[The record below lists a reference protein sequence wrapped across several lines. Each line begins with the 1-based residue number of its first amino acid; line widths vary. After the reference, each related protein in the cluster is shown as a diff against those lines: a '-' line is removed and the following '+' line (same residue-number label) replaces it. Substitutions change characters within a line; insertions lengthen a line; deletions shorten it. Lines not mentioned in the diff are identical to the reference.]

1 MESQLP
7 NYQPLSHS
15 RRSKFEE
22 CPRAFSF
29 SYLEKIPQ
37 TDNIYAG
44 VGTFVHSVIEDF
56 YNNPKNPNPRNY
68 TGKDPLGC
76 FRNVFDERF
85 AKEGEQLAKLFK
97 NSKVNNNFA
106 SIEDWLITLMT
117 NYVNIEKFIHDPK
130 NHGEGS
136 LEFIE
141 KLQFWPSKDEENLSN
156 SDLTMEK
163 KFDITIDGQE
173 GEEIKITGFI
183 DQLIEPEDDMHVSDD
198 QKSLFENIQ
207 DVFGLN
213 KQTTTIIDIKTSK
226 PPKNIKNYED
236 QLNTYA
242 MFIEKDNLSKNITT
256 DKEDIIAGL
265 FFLGG
270 EEEDVKNRIFLLNNI
285 ATKEIEEKFQ
295 KSSSSIEYLHN
306 EDKSYFSNSATD
318 DVWETK
324 PNILCNWCWYKN
336 LCTFWVSKKNSV
348 IDMEDLKTK
357 LIELRHSGGAKHGPE
372 RSVHAKTLETVNL
385 MDTKIENNLKD
396 LIKKI
401 KKLQKQFEFFKKEAE
416 IIDPLHDIKTEIKNF
431 LGLLREESLSNSFSD
446 FIKKESVEFSS
457 EKKEISLVESWDHIT
472 TFFNTLKK
480 EDFLKEIETLGHK
493 NQFELLIES
502 GRKEWLNKKSS
513 AVSTTELLTYIETI
527 QEYLVGVDQ
536 IKDNS
541 IKYKVKLFDES
552 FLDSLSI
559 GTKKSYPLNEWLAE
573 LNILVKELSNS
584 TKLLKRNNLNKTL
597 KEVIDILDILE
608 QLLKSQSNSVSS
620 LLEKI

>member
-1 MESQLP
+1 MESKLP

-68 TGKDPLGC
+68 TGEDPLGC

-85 AKEGEQLAKLFK
+85 TKEGEELTKLFE
-97 NSKVNNNFA
+97 NSEVNNNF
-106 SIEDWLITLMT
+106 SSVEDWLITLMT
-117 NYVNIEKFIHDPK
+117 NYVNIENFIHDRR
-130 NHGEGS
+130 NHEEKG
-136 LEFIE
+136 LESIE
-141 KLQFWPSKDEENLSN
+141 KLQFWPSEDEENLTN
-156 SDLTMEK
+156 SVLTMEK

-173 GEEIKITGFI
+173 GEEIRITGFI
-183 DQLIEPEDDMHVSDD
+183 DQLIEPEADMPVSED
-198 QKSLFENIQ
+198 QKSLFDDIQ
-207 DVFGLN
+207 DVFGLER
-213 KQTTTIIDIKTSK
+213 KTKTIIDIKTSK

-242 MFIEKDNLSKNITT
+242 MFIEKDDLSKNISVE
-256 DKEDIIAGL
+256 KEGIVAGL

-270 EEEDVKNRIFLLNNI
+270 EEEDVNNRIFLLDNT

-295 KSSSSIEYLHN
+295 KSNSSIERLHN
-306 EDKSYFSNSATD
+306 EDKNYFSNSGTD

-336 LCTFWVSKKNSV
+336 LCPFWVSKKNSM
-348 IDMEDLKTK
+348 IDIVDLKIK
-357 LIELRHSGGAKHGPE
+357 LSELRHSGGAKYGPE

-385 MDTKIENNLKD
+385 MDAEIENNLKD

-401 KKLQKQFEFFKKEAE
+401 KKLQKQFVYFEKEAE
-416 IIDPLHDIKTEIKNF
+416 MIDPLHDIKTQIKNF
-431 LGLLREESLSNSFSD
+431 LGLMREESLSTSFSD

-457 EKKEISLVESWDHIT
+457 ENKEISLDESWDHIT

-493 NQFELLIES
+493 SRYELLIES
-502 GRKEWLNKKSS
+502 ARKEWSNKKSG
-513 AVSTTELLTYIETI
+513 AVSTRDLLTYIKTI
-527 QEYLVGVDQ
+527 QEYFVGVDQ
-536 IKDNS
+536 IKESS
-541 IKYKVKLFDES
+541 IKYKVKIFDES
-552 FLDSLSI
+552 FLDSLSL
-559 GTKKSYPLNEWLAE
+559 GTEKSYPLNEWLAK

-584 TKLLKRNNLNKTL
+584 TKLLQRNNLNKAL

-608 QLLKSQSNSVSS
+608 QLLKDQSSSIGS

>member
-1 MESQLP
+1 MESKLP

-37 TDNIYAG
+37 TDNIYAW

-68 TGKDPLGC
+68 TGEDPLGC
-76 FRNVFDERF
+76 FRSVFDERF
-85 AKEGEQLAKLFK
+85 SKEGGELTKLFE
-97 NSKVNNNFA
+97 NSEVNNNFA
-106 SIEDWLITLMT
+106 SVEDWLITLMT
-117 NYVNIEKFIHDPK
+117 NYVNIEKFIHDPRIPE
-130 NHGEGS
+130 EGS
-136 LEFIE
+136 LESIK
-141 KLQFWPSKDEENLSN
+141 KLQFWPSEDEKNLSN

-173 GEEIKITGFI
+173 GGEIRITGFI
-183 DQLIEPEDDMHVSDD
+183 DQLIEPEVDIPVSED
-198 QKSLFENIQ
+198 QKSLFDNIQ
-207 DVFGLN
+207 DVFELGRN
-213 KQTTTIIDIKTSK
+213 TTTIIDIKTSK

-242 MFIEKDNLSKNITT
+242 MFIEKDNISKNISI
-256 DKEDIIAGL
+256 DKEDIVAGL

-270 EEEDVKNRIFLLNNI
+270 EEENVENRIFLLDNI

-295 KSSSSIEYLHN
+295 KSSSSIEHLHN
-306 EDKSYFSNSATD
+306 EDKSYFSNSGTD

-336 LCTFWVSKKNSV
+336 LCPFWVSKKNSV
-348 IDMEDLKTK
+348 IDMENLKTK
-357 LIELRHSGGAKHGPE
+357 LSELRHSGGAKYGPK
-372 RSVHAKTLETVNL
+372 RSVHAKTLQTVNL
-385 MDTKIENNLKD
+385 MDTEIENNLKD

-401 KKLQKQFEFFKKEAE
+401 KKLQKQFEYFEKEAE
-416 IIDPLHDIKTEIKNF
+416 MIDPLHDIKAEIKNF

-457 EKKEISLVESWDHIT
+457 EKKEISLDESWDHIT
-472 TFFNTLKK
+472 TFFNTLKN
-480 EDFLKEIETLGHK
+480 EDFLKEIETLGYI
-493 NQFELLIES
+493 NRYELLIEN
-502 GRKEWLNKKSS
+502 GRREWSNKKSGV
-513 AVSTTELLTYIETI
+513 VSTSELLAYITTI
-527 QEYLVGVDQ
+527 QEYFVGIDQ
-536 IKDNS
+536 IKENS

-552 FLDSLSI
+552 FLDSLSL
-559 GTKKSYPLNEWLAE
+559 GTEKGYPLNEWLAE
-573 LNILVKELSNS
+573 LNNVVKELSNS
-584 TKLLKRNNLNKTL
+584 TKFLKRNNLNKAL
-597 KEVIDILDILE
+597 KEVVDKLDILE
-608 QLLKSQSNSVSS
+608 QLLRDQSSSVGS

>member
-1 MESQLP
+1 MESKLP

-68 TGKDPLGC
+68 TGEDPLGC
-76 FRNVFDERF
+76 FRSVFDERF
-85 AKEGEQLAKLFK
+85 AKEGEQLEKLFE
-97 NSKVNNNFA
+97 NSEVNNNFA
-106 SIEDWLITLMT
+106 SVDEWLTALMT

-130 NHGEGS
+130 NEEKG

-141 KLQFWPSKDEENLSN
+141 KLQFWPSEDEESLS
-156 SDLTMEK
+156 SSGLTMEK

-173 GEEIKITGFI
+173 GKEIRITGFI
-183 DQLIEPEDDMHVSDD
+183 DQLIEPEVEMPVSED
-198 QKSLFENIQ
+198 QKSLFDDIQ
-207 DVFGLN
+207 DVFGLER
-213 KQTTTIIDIKTSK
+213 KTTTIIDIKTSK

-256 DKEDIIAGL
+256 NKEDIVAGL

-270 EEEDVKNRIFLLNNI
+270 EEQNVKNRIFLLNNI

-295 KSSSSIEYLHN
+295 KSSLSIEYLHN
-306 EDKSYFSNSATD
+306 EDKSCFSNSGTD

-336 LCTFWVSKKNSV
+336 LCPFWVSKKNSV
-348 IDMEDLKTK
+348 IDMANLKTK
-357 LIELRHSGGAKHGPE
+357 LSELRHSGGAKYGPE
-372 RSVHAKTLETVNL
+372 RSVHAEILQTANL
-385 MDTKIENNLKD
+385 MDNKIENNLKD

-401 KKLQKQFEFFKKEAE
+401 KKLQKQFEYFKKEAE
-416 IIDPLHDIKTEIKNF
+416 MIDPLHDIKTEIKNF

-457 EKKEISLVESWDHIT
+457 EKKEISLAESWEHIT

-480 EDFLKEIETLGHK
+480 EDFLKEIETLGHRD
-493 NQFELLIES
+493 QYELLIEN
-502 GRKEWLNKKSS
+502 GRKEWSNKKSS
-513 AVSTTELLTYIETI
+513 TVSTKELLTYIKTI
-527 QEYLVGVDQ
+527 QGFLVGIDQ
-536 IKDNS
+536 IKENS
-541 IKYKVKLFDES
+541 IKFKVKLFDES
-552 FLDSLSI
+552 FLNLLNMGI
-559 GTKKSYPLNEWLAE
+559 EKSYPLNKWLGE
-573 LNILVKELSNS
+573 LNILIKELSKS
-584 TKLLKRNNLNKTL
+584 TKSLNRNNLNRTL
-597 KEVIDILDILE
+597 KDVIDILDILE
-608 QLLKSQSNSVSS
+608 QLLKDQSGSVNS

>member
-1 MESQLP
+1 MESKLP

-44 VGTFVHSVIEDF
+44 VGTFVHAVIEDF
-56 YNNPKNPNPRNY
+56 YKNPQNPNPRNY
-68 TGKDPLGC
+68 TGEDPLGC

-85 AKEGEQLAKLFK
+85 SKEGGELTKLFE
-97 NSKVNNNFA
+97 NSEVNNNFA
-106 SIEDWLITLMT
+106 SVEDWLITLMT
-117 NYVNIEKFIHDPK
+117 NYVNIEKFIHDPR
-130 NHGEGS
+130 NHEEGS
-136 LEFIE
+136 LESIK
-141 KLQFWPSKDEENLSN
+141 KLQFWPSEDEKNLSN

-163 KFDITIDGQE
+163 KFDITIDGHE
-173 GEEIKITGFI
+173 GGEIRITGFI
-183 DQLIEPEDDMHVSDD
+183 DQLIEPEVDIPVSED
-198 QKSLFENIQ
+198 QKSVFDNIQ
-207 DVFGLN
+207 DVFELGRN
-213 KQTTTIIDIKTSK
+213 TTTIIDIKTSK

-242 MFIEKDNLSKNITT
+242 MFIEKDNLSKNIST
-256 DKEDIIAGL
+256 DKENIVAGL

-270 EEEDVKNRIFLLNNI
+270 EEENVENRIFLLDNI

-295 KSSSSIEYLHN
+295 KSSSSIEHLHN
-306 EDKSYFSNSATD
+306 EDKSYFSNSGTD

-336 LCTFWVSKKNSV
+336 LCPFWVSKKNSV
-348 IDMEDLKTK
+348 IDMENLKTK
-357 LIELRHSGGAKHGPE
+357 LSELRHSGGAKYGPG
-372 RSVHAKTLETVNL
+372 RSVHAKTLQTVNL
-385 MDTKIENNLKD
+385 MDTEIENNLKD

-401 KKLQKQFEFFKKEAE
+401 KKLQKQFEYFEKEAE

-446 FIKKESVEFSS
+446 FIKKESIEFSS
-457 EKKEISLVESWDHIT
+457 EKKEISIDESWDHII

-480 EDFLKEIETLGHK
+480 EDFLKEIEKLGHR
-493 NQFELLIES
+493 NQYELLIEN
-502 GRKEWLNKKSS
+502 GRKEWSNKKSGV
-513 AVSTTELLTYIETI
+513 VSTRELLTYITTI
-527 QEYLVGVDQ
+527 QEYFVGVDQ
-536 IKDNS
+536 IKENS

-552 FLDSLSI
+552 FLDSLSLGI
-559 GTKKSYPLNEWLAE
+559 GKSYPLNEWLAE
-573 LNILVKELSNS
+573 LNILIKELLNS
-584 TKLLKRNNLNKTL
+584 TKLLQRNNLNKSL
-597 KEVIDILDILE
+597 REIIDILDILE
-608 QLLKSQSNSVSS
+608 QLLKGQSSSVGS

>member
-1 MESQLP
+1 MESKLP

-44 VGTFVHSVIEDF
+44 VGTFVHAVIEDF
-56 YNNPKNPNPRNY
+56 YKNPQNPNPRNY
-68 TGKDPLGC
+68 TGEDPLGC

-85 AKEGEQLAKLFK
+85 SKEGGELTKLFE
-97 NSKVNNNFA
+97 NSEVNNNFA
-106 SIEDWLITLMT
+106 SVEDWLITLMT
-117 NYVNIEKFIHDPK
+117 NYVNIEKFIHDPRIPE
-130 NHGEGS
+130 EGS
-136 LEFIE
+136 LESIK
-141 KLQFWPSKDEENLSN
+141 KLQFWPSEDEKNLSN

-173 GEEIKITGFI
+173 GGEIRITGFI
-183 DQLIEPEDDMHVSDD
+183 DQLIEPEVDIPVSED
-198 QKSLFENIQ
+198 QKSLFDNIQ
-207 DVFGLN
+207 DVFELGRN
-213 KQTTTIIDIKTSK
+213 TTTIIDIKTSK

-242 MFIEKDNLSKNITT
+242 MFIEKDNLSKNIST
-256 DKEDIIAGL
+256 DKENIVAGL

-270 EEEDVKNRIFLLNNI
+270 EEENVENRIFLLDNI

-295 KSSSSIEYLHN
+295 KSSSSIEHLHN
-306 EDKSYFSNSATD
+306 EDKSYFSNSGTD

-336 LCTFWVSKKNSV
+336 LCPFWVSKKNSV
-348 IDMEDLKTK
+348 IDMENLKTK
-357 LIELRHSGGAKHGPE
+357 LSELRHSGGAKYGPG
-372 RSVHAKTLETVNL
+372 RSVHAKTLQTVNL
-385 MDTKIENNLKD
+385 MDTEIENNLKD

-401 KKLQKQFEFFKKEAE
+401 KKLQKQFEYFEKEAE

-446 FIKKESVEFSS
+446 FIKKESIEFSS
-457 EKKEISLVESWDHIT
+457 EKKEISIDESWDHII

-480 EDFLKEIETLGHK
+480 EDFLKEIEKLGHR
-493 NQFELLIES
+493 NQYELLIEN
-502 GRKEWLNKKSS
+502 GRKEWSNKKSGV
-513 AVSTTELLTYIETI
+513 VSTRELLTYITTI
-527 QEYLVGVDQ
+527 QEYFVGVDQ
-536 IKDNS
+536 IKENS

-552 FLDSLSI
+552 FLDSLSLGI
-559 GTKKSYPLNEWLAE
+559 GKSYPLNEWLAE
-573 LNILVKELSNS
+573 LNILIKELLNS
-584 TKLLKRNNLNKTL
+584 TKLLQRNNLNKSL
-597 KEVIDILDILE
+597 REIIDILDILE
-608 QLLKSQSNSVSS
+608 QLLKGQSSSVGS